1 MRSLCIAL
9 AVLCLATTQ
18 ALAAPAASKS
28 HFTIEN
34 LSNAMI
40 KIQIFTA
47 DDYFG
52 MSTPDQFGLAAL
64 SQRTFNC
71 PSRDRY
77 ACRIEVTAKQV
88 PICVDLLPANEHAV
102 LRLSNNATLT
112 VVQTRKGGFVCEISQ
127 GADS

>member
-1 MRSLCIAL
+1 MRSLFVFL
-9 AVLCLATTQ
+9 AIGGVAILPATS
-18 ALAAPAASKS
+18 APAASKS

-40 KIQIFTA
+40 KIEIFTA

-52 MSTPDQFGLAAL
+52 TSTPDQFGLAAL

-88 PICVDLLPANEHAV
+88 PICVDLLPAHEHAV
-102 LRLSNNATLT
+102 LRLNGNATLT

-127 GADS
+127 GVAP